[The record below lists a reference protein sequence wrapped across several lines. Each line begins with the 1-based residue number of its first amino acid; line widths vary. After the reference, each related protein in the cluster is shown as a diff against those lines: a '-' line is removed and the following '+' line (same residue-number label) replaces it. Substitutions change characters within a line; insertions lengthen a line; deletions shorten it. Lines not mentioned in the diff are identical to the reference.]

1 MNDEIW
7 KDFFADNQTKRVL
20 DSSEVWRNY
29 SQSELAREQFKKAN
43 TISESIDREN
53 QIMSDIDS
61 FRQKVEK
68 NPELKA
74 YLKRAAEALVQ
85 HPELKE
91 KVDPNFLNGLELLDL
106 KD

>member
-61 FRQKVEK
+61 FRQNFNMSKLVCVGGGTGGSGS
-68 NPELKA
+68 LA
-74 YLKRAAEALVQ
+74 YIVNDEI
-85 HPELKE
+85 
-91 KVDPNFLNGLELLDL
+91 
-106 KD
+106 